1 MTKTITIDF
10 SVNAITSL
18 GEEVYISGNLVE
30 LGVWNVNN
38 GLKLQTSKELYPE
51 WKNRKPL

>member
-38 GLKLQTSKELYPE
+38 GLKLQTSKELYP
-51 WKNRKPL
+51 